1 MLTPLR
7 VPPQIDQSKEKKEG
21 EGDADSPSKKRRWFV
36 RIQRSSNCHARI
48 HLKVQYNPLTQDYD
62 GETHMVYYPQHTHTD
77 GDHPQ
82 DLMNRIMER
91 HSRSNYLSRNGNR
104 KRLPTHPS
112 PGRRTP
118 ASAAGGPGEADDN
131 EDEVEEEDMEEE
143 EMPQEEGALAMD
155 QYMKE
160 FCQTQLAG
168 VSEVDGSAL
177 VVSSSAGPA
186 HRQQPQQPP
195 QQEQAQQQGEVLL
208 GEEAVFGEGGGQA
221 VLVEGGEPGTYVV
234 QEAEDGEE
242 VEQRGDGA
250 TEEYVLPADEDE
262 WTKLFEVLRLRLMT
276 SELTA
281 QEKGDGEGLLSY
293 QNVISYLPLA
303 EQVTIFQQLCVLTN
317 TAIATAD

>member
-1 MLTPLR
+1 M
-7 VPPQIDQSKEKKEG
+7 
-21 EGDADSPSKKRRWFV
+21 

-62 GETHMVYYPQHTHTD
+62 GETQVVYYPQHTHAD

-104 KRLPTHPS
+104 KRLRTGSSPS
-112 PGRRTP
+112 RAAP
-118 ASAAGGPGEADDN
+118 ASAAGGPGEAMD
-131 EDEVEEEDMEEE
+131 EDEEE
-143 EMPQEEGALAMD
+143 EEEEIQQEEGASLAMD

-160 FCQTQLAG
+160 FCQTQLEEVA
-168 VSEVDGSAL
+168 EVDGTAL
-177 VVSSSAGPA
+177 VVSSAGPTHTVLQTSHA
-186 HRQQPQQPP
+186 TQQQQQQQQQHEE
-195 QQEQAQQQGEVLL
+195 QQEEVLL

-234 QEAEDGEE
+234 HEAEEGGEE
-242 VEQRGDGA
+242 GQHGEEA

-276 SELTA
+276 SELTQ

-303 EQVTIFQQLCVLTN
+303 QQVTIFQQLCALTN

>member
-1 MLTPLR
+1 M
-7 VPPQIDQSKEKKEG
+7 
-21 EGDADSPSKKRRWFV
+21 
-36 RIQRSSNCHARI
+36 
-48 HLKVQYNPLTQDYD
+48 QYNPLTQDYD
-62 GETHMVYYPQHTHTD
+62 GETQVVYYPQHTHSD

-104 KRLPTHPS
+104 KRLRTGSS
-112 PGRRTP
+112 PGRPAP
-118 ASAAGGPGEADDN
+118 ASAAGGPGEADD
-131 EDEVEEEDMEEE
+131 DEDMEEE
-143 EMPQEEGALAMD
+143 EEDMPQEEGEEGALAMD

-160 FCQTQLAG
+160 FCQTQLEEA
-168 VSEVDGSAL
+168 EVEGAAL
-177 VVSSSAGPA
+177 VVTSSAGPA
-186 HRQQPQQPP
+186 HRQQ
-195 QQEQAQQQGEVLL
+195 QEQGQQKVILS
-208 GEEAVFGEGGGQA
+208 EEAVFGEGGGQA

-234 QEAEDGEE
+234 QEEDGEE
-242 VEQRGDGA
+242 GGQRSEEA

-276 SELTA
+276 SELTQ